1 MTETM
6 QRWQLPAFGIDKLE
20 LMEVPLPEPGRGEL
34 LVRVSAV
41 SLNYR
46 DKLVVEGDLL
56 PRAPEMPFTPVSDMA
71 GEVVA
76 IGEGVSRF
84 KQGDRVLG
92 NFWTT
97 WLDGEAPVD
106 MSRHGRSLGG
116 PLPGMLAEYVLLHE
130 DIAVAAPASLTDR
143 EASTLP
149 IAALT
154 AWFALVETGRIKPG
168 QTVLVQGT
176 GGVALFGLQI
186 ARASGAKV
194 IVTSRSAAKLERAK
208 ALGAWGV
215 IDTAVTPQWSDVALD
230 LTGGRGVDH
239 ILELIGG
246 DNIAQSAAALTGGG
260 RVSQVGFL
268 KDADIVLSVV
278 PMMLKRA
285 ILQGITVGHRRAF
298 EDMVQA
304 FDTLALKPVIDRT
317 YPFTEAR
324 AAFDHLERGPFG
336 KVVIDIGKGG

>member
-1 MTETM
+1 MAETM
-6 QRWQLPAFGIDKLE
+6 HRWQLPAFGIDKLE
-20 LMEVPLPEPGRGEL
+20 LVEAPIPEPGRGEL

-46 DKLVVEGDLL
+46 DKLVIEGDLL
-56 PRAPEMPFTPVSDMA
+56 PLAPVMPFTPVSDMA

-76 IGEGVSRF
+76 VGAGVSRF
-84 KQGDRVLG
+84 RSGDRVVG

-97 WLDGEAPVD
+97 WLDGEAPPD

-116 PLPGMLAEYVLLHE
+116 PLPGMLAQYVLLHE
-130 DIAVAAPASLTDR
+130 DIAVATPASLTDK

-149 IAALT
+149 VAALT
-154 AWFALVETGRIKPG
+154 AWFALVENGRIKPG

-215 IDTAVTPQWSDVALD
+215 IDTAAKPQWSDVALD

-239 ILELIGG
+239 VLELIGG
-246 DNIAQSAAALTGGG
+246 DNIAQSTAALASGG
-260 RVSQVGFL
+260 RISQVGFL
-268 KDADIVLSVV
+268 KDAEIVLSVV

-285 ILQGITVGHRRAF
+285 VLQGVTVGHRRAF

-304 FDTLALKPVIDRT
+304 FDTLAMKPVIDRT
-317 YPFTEAR
+317 YPFAEVR